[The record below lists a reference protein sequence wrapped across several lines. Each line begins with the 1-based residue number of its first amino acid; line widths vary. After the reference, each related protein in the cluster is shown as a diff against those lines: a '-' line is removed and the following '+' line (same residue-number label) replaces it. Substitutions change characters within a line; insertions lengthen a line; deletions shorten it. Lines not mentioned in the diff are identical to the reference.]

1 MSMSRLSRV
10 ELTRYRSRRAVVV
23 LMLLTIVATALIAFA
38 LIRDTA
44 PPGEADIARAQQMVE
59 RETNQP
65 YTQRELQRCLDT
77 RGFYDRPGFTELSE
91 LELQERCERRVL
103 PRVEWFLYNSQLRP
117 GQEIDNTSL
126 GVAGLAILAVM
137 LGATTFAG
145 ADWNTGS
152 ITNQLLAT
160 PSRRRLWGAKALVV
174 TAASGVFVL
183 VTMAGWW
190 LAILA
195 TASARDIFVGPAAMV
210 DIWTHVLRAGILG
223 AVAGLGAYALTML
236 LRSTVASL
244 AVLAAYAIVGDFLL
258 NVLPIAD
265 AERIAVTTNGL
276 AWLQGTFTYYSYER
290 CGGGAVTFSGGQGC
304 QASVLVTQ
312 AQGGLFLG
320 LLLVV
325 IVAASLVR
333 FQRRDV

>member
-1 MSMSRLSRV
+1 MSLRRLSRV

-23 LMLLTIVATALIAFA
+23 LMLLTLVATAFIAFA
-38 LIRDTA
+38 LIKDTA
-44 PPGEADIARAQQMVE
+44 PPDQADVARAERLVE

-65 YTQRELQRCLDT
+65 YTQRELQRCLET
-77 RGFYDRPGFTELSE
+77 RGFYDRPRFTDLSP
-91 LELQERCERRVL
+91 LELQERCERNVL
-103 PRVEWFLYNSQLRP
+103 PRLEWFLYSPELRP
-117 GQEIDNTSL
+117 GQEIRNTSL
-126 GVAGLAILAVM
+126 AVAGLAILAVM

-183 VTMAGWW
+183 VAMAGWW

-195 TASARDIFVGPAAMV
+195 AASARDIFVGPDAMV
-210 DIWTHVLRAGILG
+210 DIWTHVLRGGILG

-236 LRSTVASL
+236 LRSTVAAL
-244 AVLAAYAIVGDFLL
+244 AVLAAYAIIGDFLL

-265 AERIAVTTNGL
+265 AERVAITTNAL
-276 AWLQGTFTYYSYER
+276 AWLQGTFEYYSYER
-290 CGGGAVTFSGGQGC
+290 CADGARYVGGTGC
-304 QASVLVTQ
+304 QVNVLVTQ
-312 AQGGLFLG
+312 LDGGVFLA
-320 LLLVV
+320 LLLAVV
-325 IVAASLVR
+325 VAASLVG
-333 FQRRDV
+333 FSRRDV